1 MNEPKATRSFERG
14 QTLVLFAL
22 FLTALVG
29 FTGLV
34 VDGSGTLVQRRD
46 MQNAADLAAMAG
58 GYGYLNG
65 TGAAAAARQ
74 VASAHGF
81 TDSVN
86 GATVAVS
93 VAGPSDATTVTVN
106 ITAPHQN
113 FFSGVLGFSSWQV
126 STTATSL
133 AGIPNEVAGGAMPI
147 IFNTDVCPGG
157 TCPTGLISSHAYDEP
172 PSGPQSIPL
181 GGTEFNW
188 TVFCLANGNPCN
200 ANTNLVAGLIDGSSP
215 TTQAVVDLNTII
227 DPLNAGAHTSL
238 FNALAAAVGTD
249 ITVAMVDNT
258 GALQGFA
265 MFHLTG
271 SSGGST
277 KEITG
282 YFQSSISAQNLVIGP
297 GGGTPHFYGIWS
309 IRLVN

>member
-1 MNEPKATRSFERG
+1 MNEPKATRSFEKG

-34 VDGSGTLVQRRD
+34 VDGSGTFVQRRD

-58 GYGYLNG
+58 GYGYLNA
-65 TGAAAAARQ
+65 TGPAAAARQ

-81 TDSVN
+81 TDGVN
-86 GATVAVS
+86 GASVAVN

-113 FFSGVLGFSSWQV
+113 YFSGVLGFSSWQV

-133 AGIPNEVAGGAMPI
+133 AGVPNEVAGGAMPI
-147 IFNTDVCPGG
+147 IFNTAVCASG
-157 TCPTGLISSHAYDEP
+157 CPIGLLHSHAYDEP

-181 GGTEFNW
+181 GTSQFNW

-200 ANTNLVAGLIDGSSP
+200 ADTSLVAGLINGSSP
-215 TTQAVVDLNTII
+215 TTQAVITLTTVI
-227 DPLNAGAHTSL
+227 DPLNAGAHTAL
-238 FNALAAAVGTD
+238 FNDLAAYVGTD

-265 MFHLTG
+265 LFHLTG

-282 YFQSSISAQNLVIGP
+282 YFESGVSAQNLVIGP
-297 GGGTPHFYGIWS
+297 GGGTPQFTGIWS